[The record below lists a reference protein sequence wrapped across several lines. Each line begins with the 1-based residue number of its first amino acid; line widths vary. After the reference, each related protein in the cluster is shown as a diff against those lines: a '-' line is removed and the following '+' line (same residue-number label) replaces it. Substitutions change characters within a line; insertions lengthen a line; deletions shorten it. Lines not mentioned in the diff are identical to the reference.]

1 VRQRAEPAFSAFG
14 TEPTRSVTFFPSP
27 QQDRFLPAISRKL
40 AFFAG
45 PFDNLIEFADMMAG
59 SVDRRRGSKD
69 G

>member
-1 VRQRAEPAFSAFG
+1 VRQRAEPAISAFG
-14 TEPTRSVTFFPSP
+14 TKASRSVAFLPSP